1 MEYRLWHLA
10 TYPTILFLLGFIP
23 VRIFGKDWDTVFL
36 LLSFC
41 FIGNCV
47 GIYILID
54 SAIDL
59 YRARTF
65 ENQLFPP
72 RQPVTVNAP
81 DLNQTFALSSPSV
94 QIDVEKALAVV
105 LMQFPDLT
113 EKKWIKAGVWQS
125 IGGSSPQQFR
135 DILDKW
141 YRAGVIAKKNPNAK
155 NSPYRIARKAD
166 LARIAGGR
174 LPFPSLE
181 SGQKLHFQE

>member
-1 MEYRLWHLA
+1 M
-10 TYPTILFLLGFIP
+10 
-23 VRIFGKDWDTVFL
+23 
-36 LLSFC
+36 
-41 FIGNCV
+41 
-47 GIYILID
+47 
-54 SAIDL
+54 
-59 YRARTF
+59 
-65 ENQLFPP
+65 
-72 RQPVTVNAP
+72 TVNVP
-81 DLNQTFALSSPSV
+81 DLAPKFGLTLRPV

>member
-1 MEYRLWHLA
+1 MFSW
-10 TYPTILFLLGFIP
+10 
-23 VRIFGKDWDTVFL
+23 
-36 LLSFC
+36 C
-41 FIGNCV
+41 FVGNCSAV
-47 GIYILID
+47 YYLID
-54 SAIDL
+54 AGIDL
-59 YRARTF
+59 YRSQAF
-65 ENQLFPP
+65 DNQIAPP

-81 DLNQTFALSSPSV
+81 DLNSTYGLSLPSV

-155 NSPYRIARKAD
+155 NSPYRIARKAE

-174 LPFPSLE
+174 SPAALSPT
-181 SGQKLHFQE
+181 GQK